1 MAGAILITVDFGVR
15 GSWTAEERSNELA
28 ELARSSGAKV
38 LRQEIARRHGPSPAC
53 FIGTGKAE
61 EIAALCASENANLV
75 IFNNDLTG
83 TQQKNLEKIIG
94 VKTIDRTQLI
104 LNIFARHA
112 HSNEGKVQVEL
123 AQLLYMLPRLTGK
136 GAALSRQ
143 GGGIGTSGPGE
154 QKLEID
160 RRRIRDHIS
169 RLKRQLDDLS
179 GRRSMMRKK
188 RTRFSLLSVAIIGYT
203 NVGKS
208 TLINSLTAS
217 GVTVQDKL
225 FSTLDPTVR
234 KFKLPNGK
242 NILFTDTVGFL
253 DNLPH
258 NLIEAFKATLE
269 EVVEADLLLHLVDA
283 THPKVR
289 EQADAVYKVLD
300 QIGARDKTLITII
313 NKIDKAQPGVV
324 EKLKAIFP
332 GSIAISALKRE
343 GFDDLIEKIVR
354 QIEPKNS

>member
-28 ELARSSGAKV
+28 ELAQSSGIRV

-61 EIAALCASENANLV
+61 EVAALCASEKANLV

-94 VKTIDRTQLI
+94 VKIIDRTELI

-123 AQLLYMLPRLTGK
+123 ARLLYMLPRLTGK
-136 GAALSRQ
+136 GVALSRQ

-154 QKLEID
+154 QKLKID
-160 RRRIRDHIS
+160 RRRIRDRIS
-169 RLKRQLDDLS
+169 GLKRQLDDLS
-179 GRRSMMRKK
+179 KRRSMMRKK
-188 RTRFSLLSVAIIGYT
+188 RSRFSLSSIAIIGYT

-208 TLINSLTAS
+208 TLINSLTS
-217 GVTVQDKL
+217 SDVGVQDKL

-234 KFKLPNGK
+234 KFTLPDRQ
-242 NILFTDTVGFL
+242 NILFIDTVGFL
-253 DNLPH
+253 DALPH
-258 NLIEAFKATLE
+258 HLIEAFKATLE
-269 EVVEADLLLHLVDA
+269 EVTEADLLLHLVDA
-283 THPKVR
+283 SHPKVR
-289 EQADAVYKVLD
+289 EQADAVYKVLA
-300 QIGARDKTLITII
+300 QIEARDKALITVI
-313 NKIDKAQPGVV
+313 NKIDKAAPGVV
-324 EKLKAIFP
+324 DKLKEFFP
-332 GSIAISALKRE
+332 GAIPISALRHE
-343 GFDDLIEKIVR
+343 GFDELIDKIMR